1 MFSKQIPHTC
11 AFHSNR
17 VEMVAETVQY
27 RVEEIRMDQVSTR
40 AGGGSDLRTTGRDAA
55 EYVLSSGCG
64 TVQKV

>member
-1 MFSKQIPHTC
+1 MFSNQIPHTC

-27 RVEEIRMDQVSTR
+27 RAEEIRMDQVSTR
-40 AGGGSDLRTTGRDAA
+40 AGGGPDFRTAERDAA
-55 EYVLSSGCG
+55 ESVLSSGWG